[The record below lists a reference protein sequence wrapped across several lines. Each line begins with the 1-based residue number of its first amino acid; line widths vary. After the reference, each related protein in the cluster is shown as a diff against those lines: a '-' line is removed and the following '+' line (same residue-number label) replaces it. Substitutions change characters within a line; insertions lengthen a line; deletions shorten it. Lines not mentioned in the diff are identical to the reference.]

1 MDWMYLFYFF
11 LATLIFFGAKSTGR
25 GNWNEE
31 YTSLKQTKILQGIT
45 ALGIALHHMA
55 QKTCAPWHP
64 RIYMVHGLDPFI
76 PMGYMLVSVFLFCSG
91 LGLYKS
97 WKIKPGY
104 LKGFFRRRI
113 LPIIIAFYL
122 SEIIYTAVRLAM
134 GEKMDTVT
142 VLWYLS
148 GLHMAN
154 FNAWYAI
161 VIPFFYLVFWAAFRF
176 CRREWL
182 AISLV
187 ILFVLGYTALGAAI
201 DHQNDWWMRGEWWYN
216 SAMLF
221 PLGMIFGKHEAK
233 ITKVLKKGYWFW
245 LILFFAGFFLLYQQ
259 SEWLIGRRLGYYVYG
274 PDKVVRR
281 MLSAG
286 TQWVVGFFYTG
297 FWFLMMMKIRLGN
310 RVTAWLGAVTLDF
323 YLMHGIF
330 VELFGYNF
338 LDIAKSIYYIKNVPL
353 YIAAVLA
360 ASVPSTLLFR
370 WIRIKVTEWTQKK
383 ERPEGEPSGK
393 KESLRARLRRR
404 KKERA
409 LRERGRVRS
418 YLVPAVTV
426 LFLLGFYF
434 ALASGRNKD
443 EHVFVMNRLEI
454 RVPVYFS
461 RERADERNALFK
473 CTGEGKKASYL
484 IADERIPDASE
495 REQGSLESLESC
507 EWLTEQEAYTNP
519 QGVRMI
525 RGIVITNGIRER
537 RYYIE
542 CENSHLMVI
551 RMSEDDRYYNV
562 QDCEEAM
569 RQTADSIRPAK

>member
-11 LATLIFFGAKSTGR
+11 LAALIFFGAKSTGR

-64 RIYMVHGLDPFI
+64 RSYMVHGLDPFI

-97 WKIKPGY
+97 WKTKPGY

-113 LPIIIAFYL
+113 LPVIIAFYL

-134 GEKMDTVT
+134 GEKMDAVT

-154 FNAWYAI
+154 FNAWYVI

-182 AISLV
+182 SISMI

-274 PDKVVRR
+274 PDKAVRR

-310 RVTAWLGAVTLDF
+310 KVTAWFGAVTLDF

-338 LDIAKSIYYIKNVPL
+338 LDIAKSIYYIKNVSL

-370 WIRIKVTEWTQKK
+370 WIRLTVTGWTQKK

-409 LRERGRVRS
+409 LREPSRFRKFRTPGIALLLMAVFCIVLTIGR
-418 YLVPAVTV
+418 T
-426 LFLLGFYF
+426 
-434 ALASGRNKD
+434 D
-443 EHVFVMNRLEI
+443 EHIVVMNHLEI
-454 RVPVYFS
+454 RVPEYFS
-461 RERADERNALFK
+461 LERNDRTSSLYK
-473 CTGEGKKASYL
+473 CIGAGKKASYL
-484 IADERIPDASE
+484 IVDAVIPDASE
-495 REQGSLESLESC
+495 REQGTLESLVNC

-519 QGVRMI
+519 QGIRMI
-525 RGIVITNGIRER
+525 RGIVLTNGIRER
-537 RYYIE
+537 RYYVE
-542 CENSHLMVI
+542 YSTGLMLI
-551 RMSEDDRYYNV
+551 RMSEDDRYYSI

-569 RQTADSIRPAK
+569 RQTADSIRPVK